1 MRFLDFTAKVWQ
13 DLSDIVQMNTLEVL
27 KKVKNADPVAAYNY
41 VVENTKAAIA
51 EAEKDLLD
59 IYQSEEAL
67 KRQAHEYE
75 NEIEVYT
82 ERAKAF
88 KAAGNDS
95 AALQFAQQLVNT
107 QRALDKLRADI
118 TSATEKSTSAKRLV
132 DAAKGQLQQLLINRE
147 SFLLRLK
154 AAKLS
159 EQLQSTS
166 QRLGKADIGGQV
178 AQLETQ
184 INQMEDQAAAKER
197 MYKESIEGQ
206 IESLEDKKTK
216 AEAEELLKRL

>member
-1 MRFLDFTAKVWQ
+1 MRFLDFTKKVWQ

-27 KKVKNADPVAAYNY
+27 KRVKNMDPVAAYNY

-51 EAEKDLLD
+51 EAENDLLA

-67 KRQAHEYE
+67 KRQARDYE
-75 NEIEVYT
+75 KEIDVYT

-88 KAAGNDS
+88 KAAGNEA

-107 QRALDKLRADI
+107 QKALEKLRADI
-118 TSATEKSTSAKRLV
+118 VSATEKSAQAKRLV
-132 DAAKGQLQQLLINRE
+132 DAAKGQLQQLIINRE

-154 AAKLS
+154 AAKLA
-159 EQLQSTS
+159 EQFSSTS

-178 AQLETQ
+178 AQLESQ
-184 INQMEDQAAAKER
+184 INELEDQAAAKER

-206 IESLEDKKTK
+206 IDAMEDKKVK

>member
-59 IYQSEEAL
+59 IYQSEETL
-67 KRQAHEYE
+67 KRQAREYE

-88 KAAGNDS
+88 KAAGNDT
-95 AALQFAQQLVNT
+95 AAIQFAQQIVNT
-107 QRALDKLRADI
+107 QKALDKLRADI
-118 TSATEKSTSAKRLV
+118 ASAAEKSGSAKHLV

-159 EQLQSTS
+159 EQLQATS

-184 INQMEDQAAAKER
+184 INEMEDQAAAKER
-197 MYKESIEGQ
+197 VYKESIAGQ

>member
-1 MRFLDFTAKVWQ
+1 MRLLDFTKKAWQ
-13 DLSDIVQMNTLEVL
+13 DLNDIVQMHTLDLL
-27 KKVKNADPVAAYNY
+27 KRVKNADPVAAYNF

-51 EAEKDLLD
+51 EAENDLLQ
-59 IYQSEEAL
+59 IYQSEETL
-67 KRQAHEYE
+67 NRQARAYE
-75 NEIEVYT
+75 KDLEVYT

-88 KAAGNDS
+88 KATGNDA
-95 AALQFAQQLVNT
+95 AALQFAQQIVNT
-107 QRALDKLRADI
+107 QKALETLRGEI
-118 TSATEKSTSAKRLV
+118 TDAAEKSASAKRLV
-132 DAAKGQLQQLLINRE
+132 DAAKGQLNQLIINRE

-166 QRLGKADIGGQV
+166 KRLGKADIGGQV
-178 AQLETQ
+178 AQLESQ
-184 INQMEDQAAAKER
+184 VAELEDQATAKER

-206 IESLEDKKTK
+206 IEALEDKKAE